1 MPAEKPKKWK
11 IQTDPQD
18 SGRIKQEVNDMSLTK
33 EQVAEHMKDPAIF
46 CCRRQKG
53 LKISEADLEDPAIFD
68 DMIDAGLLKL
78 SDDGLTIEQV
88 LGTTLT
94 TDVEALTPITPAVL
108 DHVNEI
114 SAPAADE
121 KPEDT
126 EAAAA
131 PAPVPAAPQITTTTG
146 SDGMIHIEIG
156 KAEKIEGIK
165 LDVPVFGGPAGPA
178 GPAPV
183 IPAAAAPAA
192 KKGEKK
198 VIRTLT
204 KKHIKIT
211 DVEIGDETSIKDG
224 KITIDKKLTE
234 LALKEDPLCK
244 SLALDVIYPDKRH
257 VYTDT
262 IMDVCPIATKVEG
275 ELGEGVT
282 KVADGVVFMLTGV
295 DEDGV
300 QVHEFGSSEG
310 YLDERMYF
318 GHPGCADENDI
329 IIRCHAVIA
338 SKTGMTRP
346 GPFAAHKCQ
355 DYIIQVI
362 RDKLKTYEGEVVREE
377 VCEDVRREGNP
388 RVVLVKEIMGQGAM
402 HDNVICPNEP
412 CGVFGG
418 QKNVDCGNVP
428 IMLTP
433 NQVRD
438 GSIHALTCIGP
449 ATKEMTRHYIR
460 EPLVEGLAADPEL
473 DLIGVIFVGSPQ
485 VNDEK
490 MWVSERLGSLLESL
504 DVDGCIITTEGF
516 GNNHIDFIQHIGQAG
531 KRGIPVVGV
540 SFCAYQGQLVV
551 GNKYATAMV
560 EENMDAGGFE
570 NNIAGCSCITKE
582 VAARAIQMLKNRM
595 AGVDIK
601 PAPKKWN
608 NDVINANNKLLGLPE
623 TKLVESGTLH

>member
-1 MPAEKPKKWK
+1 
-11 IQTDPQD
+11 
-18 SGRIKQEVNDMSLTK
+18 MSITK
-33 EQVAEHMKDPAIF
+33 ETLKAHLDDPAIF

-53 LKISEADLEDPAIFD
+53 LVISEADLEDPGIFD
-68 DMIDAGLLKL
+68 DMVDAGLLTL
-78 SDDGLTIEQV
+78 SPDGLRIRQV
-88 LGTTLT
+88 LGSTLLQ
-94 TDVEALTPITPAVL
+94 DVEALTPITKDVL
-108 DHVNEI
+108 DKVNEDA
-114 SAPAADE
+114 SAPE
-121 KPEDT
+121 
-126 EAAAA
+126 EAPAKAETPAEEAA
-131 PAPVPAAPQITTTTG
+131 PAPAITTAAKG
-146 SDGMIHIEIG
+146 DGMLHIHIG
-156 KAEKIEGIK
+156 KADRIEDLT
-165 LDVPVFGGPAGPA
+165 LDIPLGG
-178 GPAPV
+178 
-183 IPAAAAPAA
+183 AAPASAVGKSEALPETAPA

-198 VIRTLT
+198 VIRTLV

-211 DVEIGDETSIKDG
+211 DVEIGTETSIKDG
-224 KITIDKKLTE
+224 RITIDGSIVDK
-234 LALKEDPLCK
+234 AVKEDPLCK

-262 IMDVCPIATKVEG
+262 IMDVCPIAAKVEG

-310 YLDERMYF
+310 YLDEKMYF
-318 GHPGCADENDI
+318 GHPGCADPGDI

-338 SKTGMTRP
+338 RKSGMTRP

-355 DYIIQVI
+355 DYIIQAV
-362 RDKLKTYEGEVVREE
+362 RDQLRNYDGEVVREE
-377 VCEDVRREGNP
+377 KCEDVRREGNP

-402 HDNVICPNEP
+402 HDNVICPEEP
-412 CGVFGG
+412 CGVKGG

-460 EPLVEGLAADPEL
+460 EPLVEGLAADEEL

-504 DVDGCIITTEGF
+504 DIDGCIITTEGF

-551 GNKYATAMV
+551 GNKYASAMV
-560 EENMDAGGFE
+560 EENMDKGGFE
-570 NNIAGCSCITKE
+570 NNVAGCSCVTKE

-595 AGVDIK
+595 AGVEIK
-601 PAPKKWN
+601 PAPKKWS

-623 TKLVESGTLH
+623 TVLLDNGTLH